1 MKDKDYDIITLRQLD
16 DEEWNLFEHSQQLL
30 YELAAAIREKRFK
43 EMYPEFKYKPSQPRK
58 SEKSR
63 ADKI

>member
-16 DEEWNLFEHSQQLL
+16 DEEWK
-30 YELAAAIREKRFK
+30 LAAAIREKRFK

>member
-43 EMYPEFKYKPSQPRK
+43 EMYPEFK
-58 SEKSR
+58 
-63 ADKI
+63 